1 MENKIININQRIQTR
16 GEVKSLIRMVMET
29 WKIKIVK
36 IIDFKMMELNL
47 TIKEMEEWKQKQ
59 IKTLKSFNN
68 LL

>member
-47 TIKEMEEWKQKQ
+47 TIKEMEEWK
-59 IKTLKSFNN
+59 
-68 LL
+68 